1 MRLRCAWDAPGIYPR
16 YAPLRRATPALILL
30 SFYSMYSTDIC
41 SQLMAVALHSR
52 HGCAAQLPPAD
63 NTWCCRLLPWCS
75 PSVIFALPL
84 QTAPEQVP
92 CHQGGPSIL
101 VLFGGPLSFA
111 RSSAHC
117 MTGST
122 GLAQSQCHPQA
133 GGTHGAHFHSR
144 LN

>member
-1 MRLRCAWDAPGIYPR
+1 MRLRCAGDIPAPRPPAPR
-16 YAPLRRATPALILL
+16 YTRTKFCSVFTLCTALT
-30 SFYSMYSTDIC
+30 SHG

-63 NTWCCRLLPWCS
+63 NMWCCRLLPWCS